1 MKKGHEPSQ
10 AELKILQLGS
20 DTSLVNLSI
29 NEVIAFVEFKI
40 KKRTI
45 FFFKELLEDM
55 VPEDDSTKG
64 DPNENITDGHGNLA
78 TGWC

>member
-1 MKKGHEPSQ
+1 M
-10 AELKILQLGS
+10 
-20 DTSLVNLSI
+20 
-29 NEVIAFVEFKI
+29 
-40 KKRTI
+40 KRTI

-55 VPEDDSTKG
+55 VPEDDSTKD